1 MSGKSMLDEYKAYRE
16 NLHEENRLQREH
28 MVRFK
33 HEKEEERKKI
43 NRKFDEKM
51 KLAEELRK
59 LEEEEKKKLDDELK
73 KKLDDEL
80 KKRRE
85 TEKVEYEKKVMQEK
99 QKNIQIQIEKRYLVL
114 KLLVL
119 LLY

>member
-73 KKLDDEL
+73 K
-80 KKRRE
+80 RRE